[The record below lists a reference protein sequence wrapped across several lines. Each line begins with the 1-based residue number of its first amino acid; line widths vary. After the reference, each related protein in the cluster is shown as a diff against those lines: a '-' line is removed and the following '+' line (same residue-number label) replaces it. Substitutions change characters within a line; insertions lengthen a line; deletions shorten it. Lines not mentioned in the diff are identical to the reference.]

1 MTIKR
6 RFINDIYGGNY
17 KAYRQARKKDL
28 CKVRF
33 EFACYID
40 GLCKDREITERE
52 YNNIIF

>member
-6 RFINDIYGGNY
+6 RFINDVYGGNY
-17 KAYRQARKKDL
+17 AAYRQARKRDL

-40 GLCKDREITERE
+40 GLCKDGEITEKE
-52 YNNIIF
+52 YNNTIF